1 MGDQNISAEYSEQQ
15 SRRFMKALLADLT
28 ALEKMIDAGQIES
41 GVRSI
46 GIEQEMFL
54 VDQALQPAPLAV
66 ELLAAVDDPRLTTEA
81 GKFNLEANL
90 APQKFTGN
98 CLQTLEQEL
107 TEVIACAR
115 EGAAKLGGDVLL
127 TGILPTIRPTDLTLD
142 NLTPGLRYAELN
154 RVIQQLRGD
163 NRIVYIKGLD
173 EFQFTQDSMML
184 EACCTSFQMHY
195 QVSAEE
201 FARLHNLAQVI
212 TAPLLAVAANSPL
225 LLGHR
230 LWHETRIPLFQHSV
244 DERSNLQRW
253 RGHPPRVSFGE
264 GWVQESVLEIFREE
278 IARFRVV
285 LTKQIE
291 EDSLAVLARGGLPK
305 LAALRLHNGTIWRW
319 NRPCYG
325 VNEGRAHL
333 RIENRVVPAGPSI
346 LDEVAN
352 AAFFFG
358 LMTALPEEYGD
369 VTRRLSFDDAKGNFH
384 AAARHSLQAQFTWW
398 QGKSIAAPQLILDH
412 LLPLARAGLRQAQ
425 LEAQDIQRYLDVIEE
440 RVQHEQ
446 NGALWALRSLA
457 AMEQQGE
464 QQGDKQA
471 PRERRQRALVAEMLA
486 QQRDNTPVHRWPL
499 AQLSPAQNWSQHY
512 QTVGQFMTTDLFTVR
527 PDDLVDLVACV
538 MDWRHVRH
546 VPVEDE
552 NGHLLGLV
560 SHRDLLHLLAQGTVN
575 KAEAMTVKNI
585 MTPHPVTATPQTTT
599 LAAIALMRQ
608 HNVGCLPIV
617 ENEKLVGI
625 ITAYDF
631 LRLSAEL
638 IERQLQEPGA
648 QEPVSTPS

>member
-1 MGDQNISAEYSEQQ
+1 MGDQDISAEYNEQQ
-15 SRRFMKALLADLT
+15 AKQFMKALLNDLA
-28 ALEKMIDAGQIES
+28 ALEKIIEEGCIES

-54 VDQALQPAPLAV
+54 VDAACQPAPIAV
-66 ELLAAVDDPRLTTEA
+66 ELLAAVNDPRLTTEA

-90 APQKFTGN
+90 APQPFAGN
-98 CLQTLEQEL
+98 CLQALEQEL
-107 TEVIACAR
+107 TAVLAVAR
-115 EGAAKLGGDVLL
+115 QGAATLGSEVLL
-127 TGILPTIRPTDLTLD
+127 TGILPTIRTSDLTLN
-142 NLTPGLRYAELN
+142 NLTPGVRYAELN

-163 NRIVYIKGLD
+163 NRTIFIKGLD
-173 EFQFTQDSMML
+173 EFQFTPDNMML

-195 QVSAEE
+195 QVSAAE
-201 FARLHNLAQVI
+201 FARLHNWAQVI

-244 DERSNLQRW
+244 DERSSVQHL
-253 RGHPPRVSFGE
+253 RGRPPRVSFGN
-264 GWVQESVLEIFREE
+264 GWVKDSVLEIFREE

-285 LTKQIE
+285 LTKHIE
-291 EDSLAVLARGGLPK
+291 EDSLVLLARGALPP

-325 VNEGRAHL
+325 VNNGRAHL

-369 VTRRLSFDDAKGNFH
+369 VTRLLSFDDAKGNFH
-384 AAARHSLQAQFTWW
+384 AAARHSLQTQFTWL
-398 QGKSIAAPQLILDH
+398 QGKSIAAPQLIREH
-412 LLPLARAGLRQAQ
+412 LLPLARAGLQQANIKP
-425 LEAQDIQRYLDVIEE
+425 QDIQRYLEVIEA

-446 NGALWALRSLA
+446 NGALWALRSLT
-457 AMEQQGE
+457 AMQEQGTRE
-464 QQGDKQA
+464 QRHRVLA
-471 PRERRQRALVAEMLA
+471 AEMLA
-486 QQRDNTPVHRWPL
+486 QQHSNTPVHQWPL
-499 AQLSPAQNWSQHY
+499 AQFASAPNWSQNF

-538 MDWRHVRH
+538 MDWKHVRH
-546 VPVEDE
+546 VPVEDDE
-552 NGHLLGLV
+552 GHLLGLV
-560 SHRDLLHLLAQGTVN
+560 SHRDLLHLMAQGAVN
-575 KAEAMTVKNI
+575 HADPIMVKYV

-599 LAAIALMRQ
+599 LAAIALMQQ
-608 HNVGCLPIV
+608 HKVGCLPIV

-625 ITAYDF
+625 VTAYDF
-631 LRLSAEL
+631 LQLSAEL
-638 IERQLQEPGA
+638 IDEHLKKGTAGKSP
-648 QEPVSTPS
+648 